1 MQGVWWKYPEDI
13 KQATGS
19 RSWLVA
25 SVRKPV
31 DSHWHHPHPCSHFS
45 RSPLFIHWTAVMTFK
60 VATLSLSS
68 SALKI
73 KKGDISQWFVDGF
86 SDAIVIALHSLYLF
100 LYHIS
105 GFFPLFWK
113 ISCVKNLLKLHW
125 NMFVVENLGH

>member
-13 KQATGS
+13 KQATKS
-19 RSWLVA
+19 RSWPVA
-25 SVRKPV
+25 SVRRPV

-45 RSPLFIHWTAVMTFK
+45 RSRLFIHWTAVMTFK

-105 GFFPLFWK
+105 GFFFPFFEKYHVWK
-113 ISCVKNLLKLHW
+113 IYWSYIGICL
-125 NMFVVENLGH
+125 